1 MSTGG
6 SREGD
11 GGTRPQEDAPR
22 PPGALAC
29 TSHSTR
35 GRGATMDMPA
45 PHAAVVAQASDAE
58 RAGLALLAARAM
70 HDNPMHVAAIGQD
83 LDRRV
88 EVMRSA
94 YVPMLAG
101 REVLAARVG
110 ERVVGVAAHTPSPG
124 CRTGAT
130 GLLRFVPAAVRAGAA
145 TPRLLRWL
153 AASGRRAPHEP

>member
-70 HDNPMHVAAIGQD
+70 PDNPMHVAAIGPD
-83 LDRRV
+83 VERRV

-110 ERVVGVAAHTPSPG
+110 GAGGRGGRAHAVARLPYRGHRASALRPR
-124 CRTGAT
+124 CRPCGR
-130 GLLRFVPAAVRAGAA
+130 GHPASAPLAR
-145 TPRLLRWL
+145 RL
-153 AASGRRAPHEP
+153 G